1 LSISDICKRLKID
14 EDQFNVYMKQYSILD
29 RLEKAIQKL

>member
-1 LSISDICKRLKID
+1 LKVD
-14 EDQFNVYMKQYSILD
+14 EDQFNVYMKQFTILD